1 MFAEEG
7 FDAAG
12 KVGCLFSINVD
23 DERRVLRIAVV
34 DDERELI
41 ELVGLTVVAEVLG
54 NEVGEIGE

>member
-23 DERRVLRIAVV
+23 DERECSGSLLSMTS
-34 DDERELI
+34 ES
-41 ELVGLTVVAEVLG
+41 
-54 NEVGEIGE
+54 